1 MTGVTEALIENQD
14 HRLSLSALINIFRM
28 MMRYSKKI
36 RRSIMDYEGNQRL
49 DYDDVAVEDS
59 LTLFVNDTRI
69 ATLIASPEM
78 LRELCIGYL
87 ITEGVVSSFEE
98 IQDVNVD
105 DTKRE
110 AYVTSSSFDHVDL
123 WHEVRS
129 AGIGIKWWTN
139 EDVAVSSVATFEKA
153 VLKKSLASL
162 DTQVQRQTHGVHVAA
177 LFDTRGELLAQAV
190 DVGRHNAI
198 DKVVGTYAG
207 NDFSQTF
214 LLSSGRQPAGMVLKA
229 ARAGI
234 PLIISKAAPISTGV
248 EAALQ
253 TGVTLICF
261 ANERQFATYSH
272 EERLS

>member
-1 MTGVTEALIENQD
+1 MLATLRRTTVAFKSRITIVKLAM
-14 HRLSLSALINIFRM
+14 S
-28 MMRYSKKI
+28 YSKQFS
-36 RRSIMDYEGNQRL
+36 RSIMDYKGNQRA
-49 DYDDVAVEDS
+49 DCEDVAVEDS
-59 LTLFVNDTRI
+59 ITLFVNDTRI

-78 LRELCIGYL
+78 LRELCVGYL

-98 IQDVNVD
+98 IQDVNINE
-105 DTKRE
+105 TKRE
-110 AYVTSSSFDHVDL
+110 AYVTISSFDHVEL

-162 DTQVQRQTHGVHVAA
+162 DTQVQRQTHGVHVAV
-177 LFDTRGELLAQAV
+177 LFDIRGELLAQAV
-190 DVGRHNAI
+190 DVGRHNAV

-234 PLIISKAAPISTGV
+234 PLVISKAAPISTGI

-253 TGVTLICF
+253 AGVTLICF

-272 EERLS
+272 AERLV